1 VALTLAIQ
9 GHVAVVQVIDDH
21 LHGWVVAN
29 RSSWS
34 VSLARV
40 LTWGGSTSFV
50 LPALFAV
57 GVIVLGR
64 GRRARDRLGSGLL
77 LAGLGGVGVYVGLVI
92 NNWVGRPRARIED
105 WAGVAGGPSYPSGH
119 TTAATLFALLCAWAV
134 TSRVAPGRA
143 RVILW
148 SAAVVFALAVGW
160 TRVWLGVHWPSDV
173 TGGLLYGAAWSATC
187 LAVVSWRRSHR
198 SLSGVRSQGAGL
210 VPDDGSHHHVPSRVA
225 TNHREVITERSPR
238 DAPACRTARVAPV
251 DLAEWFLAAA
261 ERGNPDTRLLARHP
275 ESQHWATGNDVRPL
289 VHGAVYFR
297 ELLGSV
303 RAMGAGDLLLFTD
316 WRGDADERLD
326 GPGSEVGQLFAA
338 AAARGVDVRGLV
350 WRSHFDGFSYSASEN
365 RHLGAEIEAAG
376 GQCLLDMRVRVLGSH
391 HQKLVVLRHPDR
403 PEADVA
409 FLGGIDLCHGRR
421 DDAEHAGDPQ
431 GEPLATVYGRRPPWH
446 DIQVAVRG
454 PAVGDAEVVFR
465 ERWDDRA
472 ALSRNPVHLV
482 GELLHREQRR
492 ARPLPEQGPDPA
504 PCGDVAVQLL
514 RTYPVRRPGYPF
526 ARRGERSVAR
536 GYTKALS
543 HARSLV
549 YVEDQYLWSTSVAGV
564 FADALSR
571 EPELRMV
578 FVIPLFPDQDGR
590 ISMSPN
596 LIGRAPALEMLR
608 AAGGDR
614 VAVYGLENSEGAPI
628 YVHAKACVVDDTWA
642 CIGSDNANRRSWT
655 HDSEL
660 SAGFADSSS
669 TGVARSL
676 RLELAYEHL
685 GGAASDYDLDDATQW
700 FTAFRET
707 ARALDDWYL
716 GGGAGPRPPGQLR
729 RYTQPAQPWST
740 RLWAGALYRRV
751 YDPDGRRLAMRL
763 SRRY

>member
-1 VALTLAIQ
+1 V
-9 GHVAVVQVIDDH
+9 
-21 LHGWVVAN
+21 
-29 RSSWS
+29 
-34 VSLARV
+34 
-40 LTWGGSTSFV
+40 
-50 LPALFAV
+50 
-57 GVIVLGR
+57 VLGGG
-64 GRRARDRLGSGLL
+64 GRAVTHVGIV
-77 LAGLGGVGVYVGLVI
+77 AGLAASDEV
-92 NNWVGRPRARIED
+92 ART
-105 WAGVAGGPSYPSGH
+105 APSP
-119 TTAATLFALLCAWAV
+119 
-134 TSRVAPGRA
+134 P
-143 RVILW
+143 
-148 SAAVVFALAVGW
+148 
-160 TRVWLGVHWPSDV
+160 
-173 TGGLLYGAAWSATC
+173 GAAI
-187 LAVVSWRRSHR
+187 
-198 SLSGVRSQGAGL
+198 GQPQVR
-210 VPDDGSHHHVPSRVA
+210 
-225 TNHREVITERSPR
+225 
-238 DAPACRTARVAPV
+238 APV
-251 DLAEWFLAAA
+251 VLGEWFLDAA

-275 ESQHWATGNDVRPL
+275 ESQHWAAGNDVRPL

-297 ELLGSV
+297 ELLGAV

-326 GPGSEVGQLFAA
+326 GPGSEVGELFAA
-338 AAARGVDVRGLV
+338 AAARGVDVRGLL

-365 RHLGAEIEAAG
+365 RHLGEEIEAAG

-409 FLGGIDLCHGRR
+409 FIGGIDLCHGRR

-431 GEPLATVYGRRPPWH
+431 GEPLATVYGSRPPWH

-454 PAVGDAEVVFR
+454 PAVGDAEAVFR

-492 ARPLPEQGPDPA
+492 ARRLPEQGPDPA

-596 LIGRAPALEMLR
+596 LIGRAPALKMLR

-614 VAVYGLENSEGAPI
+614 VAVYGLENSVGAPI

-676 RLELAYEHL
+676 RLELAHEHL
-685 GGAASDYDLDDATQW
+685 GRAASDYDLEDPGQW
-700 FTAFRET
+700 FNAFRD
-707 ARALDDWYL
+707 AAKALDEWHVGDR
-716 GGGAGPRPPGQLR
+716 AGPRPPGQLR
-729 RYTQPAQPWST
+729 SYTQPAQSRST

-751 YDPDGRRLAMRL
+751 YDPDGRRLVMRL